1 MFYTQRRNRVFDF
14 VEEDMYI
21 HVPQDLEIPDE
32 FKKEAPALRL
42 LKELYGFKLAPR
54 L

>member
-1 MFYTQRRNRVFDF
+1 M
-14 VEEDMYI
+14 
-21 HVPQDLEIPDE
+21 PDE

-54 L
+54 LWNASSYELKWL